1 MRASEDAESFAS
13 RDFDSDSGDDVTI
26 VEGNVSNCSLCGAQ
40 APAQGYWSCAECTFT
55 NAIDA
60 DVCAMCGICDS
71 RRKMQGKGKTMQFM
85 IWMMSEFEQA
95 GE

>member
-1 MRASEDAESFAS
+1 LRASEDAESFAS

-26 VEGNVSNCSLCGAQ
+26 VEGNAQ
-40 APAQGYWSCAECTFT
+40 APAQGHWSCAKCAFT

-60 DVCAMCGICDS
+60 DACAMCGICDS